1 MKQRLGIAAAL
12 LADPQLLILDEP
24 TNGLD
29 PAGIVEIRSLL
40 GRLATEGRTV
50 VVSSHL
56 LSEIEVVCD
65 HIVVIRFG
73 ELMFAGPLADLVA
86 RTAPHVDLQPEH
98 EADLERLAT
107 ALRSAGYS
115 VTQGPDGLRVTDP
128 PGSSAQLNRLAHE
141 AGVTLA
147 AIVPVQPSLE
157 EIFLS
162 MTGDDEG
169 ELAAQRASR
178 HVEVA

>member
-1 MKQRLGIAAAL
+1 
-12 LADPQLLILDEP
+12 
-24 TNGLD
+24 
-29 PAGIVEIRSLL
+29 
-40 GRLATEGRTV
+40 
-50 VVSSHL
+50 
-56 LSEIEVVCD
+56 
-65 HIVVIRFG
+65 
-73 ELMFAGPLADLVA
+73 
-86 RTAPHVDLQPEH
+86 
-98 EADLERLAT
+98 
-107 ALRSAGYS
+107 
-115 VTQGPDGLRVTDP
+115 VTDP